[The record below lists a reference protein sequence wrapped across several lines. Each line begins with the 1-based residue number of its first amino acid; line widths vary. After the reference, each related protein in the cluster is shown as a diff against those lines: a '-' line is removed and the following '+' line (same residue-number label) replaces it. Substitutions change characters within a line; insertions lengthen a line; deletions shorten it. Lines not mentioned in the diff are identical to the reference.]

1 MNRRSVLKSLGATT
15 IAGSAVLG
23 SGALTQVTAQR
34 NVSIDVATDSNAA
47 VALDA
52 SSTAADGAFA
62 TIEQGG
68 TNSQDNGQLTFTTG
82 DLNSDSQLQV
92 GDAPDSIDL
101 SSDTISDYA
110 FTIGDN
116 RASSD
121 KTTSSAM
128 AITVDVQ
135 KGDSADSSGLGLA
148 FLPTGSA
155 GADDLASSNTTN
167 WTTAEPIAADGLKNS
182 GRSGVDSNLPSLP
195 ERYQKSDNSAKSTNA
210 TFLLD
215 SVYTVGAEL
224 LIQADDDDNG
234 TSPNFDI
241 TITAETIDASA

>member
-52 SSTAADGAFA
+52 SSTAANGAFA
-62 TIEQGG
+62 TIEEGSSG
-68 TNSQDNGQLTFTTG
+68 SNNGQLTFTTG

-92 GDAPDSIDL
+92 GSAPDSIDL

-116 RASSD
+116 RASGD